1 MPIVLLIVLSFYVT
15 GMRQSVLTFREAMGL
30 YWYDRH
36 KPLFES
42 AINLAVSIL
51 LAKPFGIVGI
61 FIGTVVSTLSTCT
74 WIEPCVLFRYGFGA
88 PVSKYFTRYVLN
100 TLLTAAAGAATWY
113 ICALLPQTGFGSFI
127 IKVLL
132 CCVIPNLF
140 FLLVYGKTSE
150 FRYFLTL
157 GKSVL
162 GKWMHKSA

>member
-1 MPIVLLIVLSFYVT
+1 VHY
-15 GMRQSVLTFREAMGL
+15 A
-30 YWYDRH
+30 
-36 KPLFES
+36 
-42 AINLAVSIL
+42 
-51 LAKPFGIVGI
+51 
-61 FIGTVVSTLSTCT
+61 
-74 WIEPCVLFRYGFGA
+74 
-88 PVSKYFTRYVLN
+88 LN
-100 TLLTAAAGAATWY
+100 TLLTAFAGAATWC

-162 GKWMHKSA
+162 GKRMHKSA